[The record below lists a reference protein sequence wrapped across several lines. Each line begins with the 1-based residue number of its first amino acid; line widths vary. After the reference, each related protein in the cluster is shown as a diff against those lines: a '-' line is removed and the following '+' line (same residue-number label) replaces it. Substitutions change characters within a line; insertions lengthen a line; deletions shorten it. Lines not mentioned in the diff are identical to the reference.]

1 MPVIDFLY
9 LGVGM
14 EARTNEQE
22 AIVWTE
28 PAVADAIE
36 WDGAPIGRG
45 NTITRT
51 KSRTAVHDKTL
62 DADPVRRDALIAR
75 AEAFAAEHQ
84 CFTHDVVIHGI
95 RVRATTNLP
104 HLIDFWRDNWFSV
117 DEWTQETGRPVAGEP
132 AVRVFALGPL
142 PDEQEAAYYSR
153 ARNTIVFFNTSYYGQ
168 LKSWVLGA
176 VGRILAEDFGIH
188 SIHGA
193 AVDAGG
199 NRGILFIAPTGT
211 GKSTSS
217 YGLMRL
223 PEAALHSDD
232 WVFVRYAVRL
242 RSGAAVCPYR
252 ASLPG
257 VRVRGFEVL
266 PWLRNSAFRG
276 AVVQGLTLDDHQW
289 IFAREDID
297 WGAGLEAYAYISE
310 KRFYLRSNLVESFPS
325 AAPAILNSKLENI
338 PDETPELLRRFG
350 PVVAA
355 AAAEL
360 DGTLGNHERVRAA
373 LARLVAFDNA
383 RAMLDVG
390 EVFGRERVFTNPL
403 RPLRLA
409 SVVLLRRDPDDHTVV
424 RRLDEERFIERLACG
439 RTPQGKFETAYNAYR
454 AVDDEQERRYIE
466 ELVARG
472 DSLLGLTSPEAPQT
486 LREEFTLF
494 RAMFAAAACWD
505 VNTILRNDPTVGST
519 REAVERTTNL
529 LRRVATGDVPP
540 LLTLSDYQPF
550 AV

>member
-1 MPVIDFLY
+1 
-9 LGVGM
+9 M
-14 EARTNEQE
+14 EARTNERDE
-22 AIVWTE
+22 VVWTE
-28 PAVADAIE
+28 PAVAGAIE
-36 WDGAPIGRG
+36 WTGAPIGRS

-62 DADPVRRDALIAR
+62 DADPVRRDALIGR
-75 AEAFAAEHQ
+75 AEAFAAERE

-104 HLIDFWRDNWFSV
+104 HLIDFWRDNWFGV
-117 DEWTQETGRPVAGEP
+117 DEWTRETGRPVPAEP
-132 AVRVFALGPL
+132 AVRVFALGPV

-199 NRGILFIAPTGT
+199 DHGILFIAPTGT

-242 RSGAAVCPYR
+242 RSNGTAVCPYQAR
-252 ASLPG
+252 LPG
-257 VRVRGFEVL
+257 IRVRGFEAL
-266 PWLRNSAFRG
+266 PFLRDTASRG
-276 AVVQGLTLDDHQW
+276 AAVRGLTLDDRHW
-289 IFAREDID
+289 VFAREDID
-297 WGAGLEAYAYISE
+297 WAAGLEAYAYISE

-325 AAPAILNSKLENI
+325 AAAAILNSKLENV

-350 PVVAA
+350 PVVQA

-360 DGTLGNHERVRAA
+360 DGTLGSHERVQAA
-373 LARLVAFDNA
+373 LARLVAFENA
-383 RAMLDVG
+383 RAMLDVSD
-390 EVFGRERVFTNPL
+390 VFGRERVFTNPL
-403 RPLRLA
+403 RPLRLT
-409 SVVLLRRDPDDHTVV
+409 SVVLLRRDPEDPTVV
-424 RRLDEERFIERLACG
+424 RRLDEQQFIERLACG
-439 RTPQGKFETAYNAYR
+439 RTPQGKYETAYNAYR
-454 AVDDEQERRYIE
+454 AVDDAEERRYIE
-466 ELVARG
+466 QLVARG
-472 DSLLGLTSPEAPQT
+472 ESLLELTSPDAPQT

-494 RAMFAAAACWD
+494 RALFAAAACWD
-505 VNTILRNDPTVGST
+505 VNTILRSDPAVGST

-529 LRRVATGDVPP
+529 LRRIAASDVPP
-540 LLTLSDYQPF
+540 VLTLSDYQPF
-550 AV
+550 AT